1 MRKPSEK
8 DLELLKK
15 LVFMEEKQLH
25 EVMATWL
32 RRKYDN
38 DVIVK
43 KEYIVAKGNIPV
55 ALVAHMDTVYAS
67 PPKVF
72 KYFEDEGFIYGLGF
86 DDRAGIFAI
95 IKIIQSGL
103 RPSVILTTGEEEGG
117 IGATLLTLDYQE
129 SPIRD
134 LNFLIELDRRGTND
148 CVFYHCNNEK
158 FIKFIEEYGF
168 ERNTGSYSDISFI
181 MSQWKVCGVNISVGY
196 YNEHSQSEILLPD
209 ILLDNIDII
218 KEILFDS
225 CKIKKFKYME
235 DSCLNILKMT
245 SKQ

>member
-1 MRKPSEK
+1 MREPSEK
-8 DLELLKK
+8 DLQLLKK

-55 ALVAHMDTVYAS
+55 ALVAHMDTIYAS
-67 PPKVF
+67 SPKIF
-72 KYFEDEGFIYGLGF
+72 KYFENEGFIHGLGF

-196 YNEHSQSEILLPD
+196 YNEHTPSEILLPD